1 MDPQEAF
8 CLNLHCPARGQKGKG
23 NIRIH
28 SHKEQRYSC
37 TVCHTTFSA
46 RKGTIFYRCRVA
58 AETIILV
65 LTLLAHGCPIGAI
78 SAAFGFQRR
87 TVKGWMEAAGMHCEQ
102 VHRQQVLQPR
112 DLGQVQADELR
123 VKSQGKR
130 ILWLA
135 MAIMVPTR
143 LWLGGVIAPCRDQGL
158 IDHLAGLVRACATPA
173 PLLIAVDGL
182 AAYVGAFTR
191 ALRSPEH
198 KGKVGRPRL
207 VAWSG
212 VVLGQ
217 VIKQYRKR
225 RVVGVVRRLVQGT
238 EEELAQLIA
247 TTQGMGVLNTAYIE
261 RLNAS
266 FRALLAPLT
275 RRTRSLLRRQ
285 QLLHA
290 GMYLVGTVY
299 NFCSYHASLTGDGGG
314 QVTPAMAAGITD
326 HRWSVGELLWYRI
339 PPSPW
344 RPPKKRGRR
353 SRALQLLIERW
364 AS

>member
-8 CLNLHCPARGQKGKG
+8 CLNLDCPARGQKGKG
-23 NIRIH
+23 NIRVH
-28 SHKEQRYSC
+28 SRKEQRYCC
-37 TVCHTTFSA
+37 TLCHSTFSV
-46 RKGTIFYRCRVA
+46 RKGTVFYRCRVA
-58 AETIILV
+58 VETIILV

-78 SAAFGFQRR
+78 EAAFGFQRR

-102 VHRQQVLQPR
+102 VHHQQVLKPR

-123 VKSQGKR
+123 VKAQGKR
-130 ILWLA
+130 VLWLA
-135 MAIMVPTR
+135 SAIMVPTR
-143 LWLGGVIAPCRDQGL
+143 LWLGGVIAHSRDQGL
-158 IDHLAGLVRACATPA
+158 IDHLAELVRACAIPA
-173 PLLIAVDGL
+173 PLLMAVDGL
-182 AAYVGAFTR
+182 AAYVKAFR
-191 ALRSPEH
+191 KALRSPEH
-198 KGKVGRPRL
+198 KGKVGRPRM

-217 VIKQYRKR
+217 VVKQYQKR
-225 RVVGVVRRLVQGT
+225 RVVGVVRRLGQGT
-238 EEELAQLIA
+238 EEELSRLIA
-247 TTQGMGVLNTAYIE
+247 TTQGKGVLNTAYIE

-275 RRTRSLLRRQ
+275 RRTRNLVRRQ

-290 GMYLVGTVY
+290 GMYMVGTVY
-299 NFCSYHASLTGDGGG
+299 NFCSYHTSLTGAGGG
-314 QVTPAMAAGITD
+314 QLTPAMAAGITD

-339 PPSPW
+339 APTPW

-353 SRALQLLIERW
+353 SRAVQYLIERW